1 MVQVHPRDRNNTSR
15 TWPRPGVRDGRG
27 SRITLSLLGS
37 QPGVLARW
45 SGRIVRPSAPDSKS
59 GERFIPF
66 RGFKSHSL
74 RKTSLLVRGG
84 FSKLLP
90 IPASLSSVSLSASS
104 RCCSLSALSS
114 SCSRLLPQPDWT

>member
-1 MVQVHPRDRNNTSR
+1 MLLPLQVRDGWNTRKGGSVVQVHPRDRNNTSR

-37 QPGVLARW
+37 QPGVLALR

-74 RKTSLLVRGG
+74 RGG
-84 FSKLLP
+84 FSKPLRFLHGGLWYSGRMTTMT
-90 IPASLSSVSLSASS
+90 AS
-104 RCCSLSALSS
+104 R
-114 SCSRLLPQPDWT
+114 RKR